1 MNKKLS
7 KNWVKRSLSS
17 VWHPYT
23 QMKHHEQ
30 FPLIALSWG
39 EGSWLYDC
47 DNQRYLDAISSWWVN
62 LFGHANPRIGE
73 AIKNQLDTLEHSMLA
88 GFTHKPVVELSE
100 ELAKLT
106 GNTLGHVFYASDG
119 SSAVEIALKMSIHFW
134 INSGE
139 KAKTEFI
146 CLKNSYHGE
155 TIGALSVGDIQLYRD
170 AYQAM
175 IKPVHVVS
183 GPDSRATTNLGDGQ
197 EMVKSC
203 LRELEDLLK
212 KRNNHIAGFIV
223 EPLVQGAAGMVM
235 YDSSYIKGVRLLC
248 DKYNIHLLADEIAVG
263 CGRTGTFFACEQAEI
278 WPDFMLLSKG
288 ISGGYLP
295 LSLVMTTDKI
305 FDRFYDDDVAR
316 GFLHSHTY
324 SGNPLACVA
333 ALEVLKIFKDED
345 VLNKNKM
352 LASSIHQ
359 ELEWT
364 NYDKRISNARS
375 TGMMFAFDVKYEHMP
390 DHFPRRVFETAGKNE
405 LLLRPIGNVVY
416 MVPPYT
422 LRKSEIDHLSSS
434 VKKTLDDVL
443 V

>member
-7 KNWVKRSLSS
+7 KNWVKRSLLS

-23 QMKHHEQ
+23 QMKHHER
-30 FPLIALSWG
+30 FPLIALSRG

-47 DNQRYLDAISSWWVN
+47 DDKRYLDAISSWWVN
-62 LFGHANPRIGE
+62 LFGHANPRISE

-134 INSGE
+134 VNSGV
-139 KAKTEFI
+139 KTKTEFI

-175 IKPVHVVS
+175 IKPVHAVR
-183 GPDSRATTNLGDGQ
+183 GPDSRAATTNAERQ

-203 LRELEDLLK
+203 LMELENLLK

-263 CGRTGTFFACEQAEI
+263 CGRTGTFFACEQADI

-333 ALEVLKIFKDED
+333 ALEVLKIFKTED
-345 VLNKNKM
+345 VLNTNKR
-352 LASSIHQ
+352 LAASIRQ

-364 NYDKRISNARS
+364 NDDKRISNTRS
-375 TGMMFAFDVKYEHMP
+375 TGTMFAFDVKNEHMP
-390 DHFPRRVFETAGKNE
+390 DHFPRRVFEAAGKNE

-422 LRKSEIDHLSSS
+422 LSEWEIEHLSSS
-434 VKKTLDDVL
+434 VKQTLDDVL